1 MNRKGNTPIILLIV
15 LILIFLALASGGF
28 YLFQKERVHN
38 LELQDSMEEI
48 KTKQRITEAKL
59 KESEKQVADLQQK
72 LKDAKTQIDTLSGT
86 LNQEKQTRTETQAK
100 LEQLSSDFELQKELR
115 ADLEK
120 RLSQAQDDTR
130 SVQAQLSELTS
141 QKTELEAKVRELEVK
156 TQNIELGKI
165 VVAPPET
172 AVPVSAKG
180 KKQKSAPA
188 SKQQQ
193 QQQQQVKS
201 TKEAATAVSGG
212 QEGKVLVINKDYN
225 FVVIN
230 LGTRD
235 GVEVGTPFSIFRGN
249 KYIGDIKVE
258 KVHDAMS
265 AAGFVTDGLK
275 DIVNEGDKVVQK
287 VK

>member
-1 MNRKGNTPIILLIV
+1 MDRKGNTPIILLIV

-28 YLFQKERVHN
+28 YFFQKERVRN

-48 KTKQRITEAKL
+48 KTKQRITDSKL
-59 KESEKQVADLQQK
+59 KESEKQVADLQLK
-72 LKDAKTQIDTLSGT
+72 LKEAKTQIDSLTSA

-100 LEQLSSDFELQKELR
+100 LEQLSSDLEQQKELR

-130 SVQAQLSELTS
+130 MVQAQLSELTN
-141 QKTELEAKVRELEVK
+141 QKVELEAKVKDLEVK

-165 VVAPPET
+165 VVAPPE
-172 AVPVSAKG
+172 AASAASRAKG

-188 SKQQQ
+188 PKQL
-193 QQQQQVKS
+193 QVS
-201 TKEAATAVSGG
+201 APKEVAAPVSSS

-225 FVVIN
+225 FAVIN
-230 LGTRD
+230 LGSRD
-235 GVEVGTPFSIFRGN
+235 GIEVGTMFSIYRAN

-275 DIVNEGDKVVQK
+275 EKVNEGDKVVQK
-287 VK
+287 AK